1 MDDVTH
7 LVITYKLL
15 ESCGCD
21 KRATIYSLLPAL
33 DRKPPHFH
41 RVYGHI
47 ISNFPKILETAIHV
61 FANDNAS
68 VDKNAYEYVR
78 INEDK
83 DSVLNFAQVASNLIG
98 DKSICNPSSDKVSSG
113 VALLSHIYFDTY
125 NNPVQ
130 AFLPDSVYS
139 SGQWNFWRDV
149 GYLTFRTKFYE
160 ENVISA
166 FRKNLFSDEIW
177 NTKIDP
183 YTLIKAMIIRLGD
196 LSRPGVEYEI
206 VDWKIRVYLRF
217 LGCDEYRKPD
227 EGLKFC
233 KELENKITNLIYQ
246 CLKAS

>member
-1 MDDVTH
+1 MDDFTH

-21 KRATIYSLLPAL
+21 VRATIYSLLPAL

-47 ISNFPKILETAIHV
+47 ISNFPKILTTATHV
-61 FANDNAS
+61 LANDNVS
-68 VDKNAYEYVR
+68 VDKSSYEYVR
-78 INEDK
+78 ISEDK
-83 DSVLNFAQVASNLIG
+83 ESLLNLARAASTLIG
-98 DKSICNPSSDKVSSG
+98 DESICNPSFDKVGGG
-113 VALLSHIYFDTY
+113 VAILSHIYLDTY

-139 SGQWNFWRDV
+139 SGQWNFWSHV

-160 ENVISA
+160 ESVIST
-166 FRKNLFSDEIW
+166 FRKNLFNDSVW
-177 NTKIDP
+177 NTKLDP

-196 LSRPGVEYEI
+196 LSRPGVEYEK
-206 VDWKIRVYLRF
+206 VDWAIRVYLRF
-217 LGCDEYRKPD
+217 LGCDEYKRPD

-233 KELENKITNLIYQ
+233 REFETKITDLIYQ
-246 CLKAS
+246 CLKIQ